1 MDIEK
6 LVMTYQKDL
15 HSKECENFII
25 EYKPFILSTAS
36 KKMKKYISSEN
47 DDAFSIA
54 LSAFLEAIEKYDPEK
69 GNFLSFAKLVIER
82 RIQNY
87 TLRGDKQIHENLDDM
102 QVVDTHM
109 SVEDE
114 LILKEEIRF
123 FEMKLQEFGISF
135 EDLVKESPVHKDTRE
150 QAIQIGKQTSK
161 EEDLV
166 EHLYR
171 TKRLPVTK
179 MCQRFRITRKIVYGS
194 KNFII
199 SVVIVFHEKLSLI
212 VKYL

>member
-1 MDIEK
+1 MDIDK
-6 LVMTYQKDL
+6 LVMTYQTDL

-36 KKMKKYISSEN
+36 KKMKRYISSEN
-47 DDAFSIA
+47 DEAFSVAI
-54 LSAFLEAIEKYDPEK
+54 SAFLEAIEKYDPEK
-69 GNFLSFAKLVIER
+69 GTFLSFAKLVIDR

-87 TLRGDKQIHENLDDM
+87 TLRGDKRIYENIEDM
-102 QVVDTHM
+102 QIVDTRM

-114 LILKEEIRF
+114 LILKEEIHF
-123 FEMKLQEFGISF
+123 FEMKLQEFDISF

-150 QAIQIGKQTSK
+150 QAIRIGKQTSE

-166 EHLYR
+166 EHLYQ

-179 MCQRFRITRKIVYGS
+179 MCQRFRVTRKIIYGS
-194 KNFII
+194 KKFITSI
-199 SVVIVFHEKLSLI
+199 IIVFYEKLSLI
-212 VKYL
+212 ARYL